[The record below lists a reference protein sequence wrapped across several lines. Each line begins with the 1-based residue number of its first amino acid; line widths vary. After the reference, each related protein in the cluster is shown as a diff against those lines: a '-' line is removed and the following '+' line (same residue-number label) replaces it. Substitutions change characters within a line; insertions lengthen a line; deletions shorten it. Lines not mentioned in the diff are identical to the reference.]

1 MCVLSHSFVSDSL
14 RPCGASTRLLCPW
27 GFSRQE
33 YWGRLPFPTPG
44 DHFPTQGSNL
54 SLLNWQVDSLQEEAL
69 DKIFIT
75 MAVVTCWF
83 WHISGSWAG
92 KISLLLSFLEVQSV
106 PFLMPVAP
114 CPSPAPASHPV
125 SLSLCWTAFMSSL
138 PPSTVQRLSLRAGR
152 GGSTKTEDFVESK
165 ARPIPIFIPSNH
177 SL

>member
-27 GFSRQE
+27 NFPGKNTGVGCHFL
-33 YWGRLPFPTPG
+33 LPG
-44 DHFPTQGSNL
+44 IFPTQGSNL

-106 PFLMPVAP
+106 PVLMPVAP